1 MQHRINISNIAG
13 AVAFILMILAVGF
26 VDGGSYVAGIGCM
39 VAFAVLAT
47 VSVREDGQKRR

>member
-13 AVAFILMILAVGF
+13 AAAFILMILSVGF

>member
-13 AVAFILMILAVGF
+13 AAAFILMILAVGF

>member
-13 AVAFILMILAVGF
+13 AAAFILMILSVGF
-26 VDGGSYVAGIGCM
+26 IDGGSYVAGIGCM